1 MMQGFINN
9 AAWLRATAR
18 GIGYAL
24 LAVALLDMIV
34 IFFPPRFL
42 DAAWELQLVGQL
54 VERMPIPLLGIA
66 FVLYGEGTGGKRRL
80 LDIAPFILL
89 IIAIL
94 YLLLVPLGLRSA
106 WDINTENNRQLTTQ
120 YELQTRQ
127 VKERKRQLKEASA
140 QNMDDAFAILAK
152 QGKLG
157 DIKSAQE
164 LKTRIFSEIIKAETE
179 LKNSSAATRDQVR
192 SNLVSKAAKWNLSA
206 LVSAVIYAFMWRMLV
221 LRNKTAEEENWDALQ
236 N

>member
-1 MMQGFINN
+1 MQGFINN
-9 AAWLRATAR
+9 AAWLRASAR

-66 FVLYGEGTGGKRRL
+66 FVLYG
-80 LDIAPFILL
+80 LL